1 MLIIAN
7 NWKDYKILDAG
18 EGEKLEVW
26 KDVVLR
32 RPDPQIIW
40 KTDKNEKMRGGPCS
54 LSQKHSG
61 RRTVGEQK
69 EISEKWIVKYKD
81 LSFYIK
87 PTGFKHTG
95 LFPEQGCKLGLDD

>member
-26 KDVVLR
+26 KDIVLR

-40 KTDKNEKMRGGPCS
+40 KTDKN
-54 LSQKHSG
+54 QK
-61 RRTVGEQK
+61 
-69 EISEKWIVKYKD
+69 
-81 LSFYIK
+81 
-87 PTGFKHTG
+87 
-95 LFPEQGCKLGLDD
+95 

>member
-40 KTDKNEKMRGGPCS
+40 KTDKNQKIWKDVHAHYHRSTQGG
-54 LSQKHSG
+54 
-61 RRTVGEQK
+61 
-69 EISEKWIVKYKD
+69 
-81 LSFYIK
+81 
-87 PTGFKHTG
+87 
-95 LFPEQGCKLGLDD
+95 